1 MSTVTHERA
10 RIAALS
16 RSRAKD
22 DPELLDARRRLRAA
36 CLAEHITRAVDA
48 APPLTSEQRDQLARL
63 LRGSVR

>member
-22 DPELLDARRRLRAA
+22 DPELLDAQRRLRAA
-36 CLAEHITRAVDA
+36 CLAEHIKRAVDA

-63 LRGSVR
+63 LRGPVR